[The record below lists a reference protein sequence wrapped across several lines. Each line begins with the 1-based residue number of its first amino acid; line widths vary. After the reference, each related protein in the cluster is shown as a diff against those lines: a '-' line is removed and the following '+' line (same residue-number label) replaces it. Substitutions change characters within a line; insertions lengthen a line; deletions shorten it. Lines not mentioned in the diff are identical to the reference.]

1 MRLNIQDGADGKRR
15 ESTDAMRATVR
26 PIRERGR
33 DTIRVPS
40 RDTMRDRTRDFPSP
54 IPSRNPNPSRE

>member
-1 MRLNIQDGADGKRR
+1 MRLNIQDGADGKHR
-15 ESTDAMRATVR
+15 ESTDAMHATVR

-40 RDTMRDRTRDFPSP
+40 LDTMRDRTRDFP